1 VIQGHNVQKSYK
13 QPRDIPDRD
22 IKYRDIKYRDIMTK
36 ISHILGDVM
45 KKEHNESR
53 DILIQGRFIQKGT
66 L

>member
-1 VIQGHNVQKSYK
+1 MIQGHNVQNSYK

-22 IKYRDIKYRDIMTK
+22 IKYGDVMTK
-36 ISHILGDVM
+36 INHILGDVM

-53 DILIQGRFIQKGT
+53 DILIQGRFIQQGT